1 MLIHRHKPLF
11 LMEILN
17 HAEDL
22 LHGIGHILTGLSW
35 IHGIFQTGH
44 GAEDRKEGI
53 DPGFIAGRSI

>member
-1 MLIHRHKPLF
+1 
-11 LMEILN
+11 MEILN

-22 LHGIGHILTGLSW
+22 FHGIGHILTGLSW

>member
-1 MLIHRHKPLF
+1 M
-11 LMEILN
+11 MESFD

-22 LHGIGHILTGLSW
+22 FHGIGHILTGLSW

-53 DPGFIAGRSI
+53 DPGFIAGGSI